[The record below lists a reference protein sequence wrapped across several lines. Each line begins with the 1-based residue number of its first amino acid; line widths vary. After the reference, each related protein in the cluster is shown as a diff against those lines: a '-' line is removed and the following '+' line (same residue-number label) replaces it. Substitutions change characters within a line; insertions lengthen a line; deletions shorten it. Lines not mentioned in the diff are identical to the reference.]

1 MNTPTRRLSRSVIH
15 PVVLALGA
23 ALLFAGCAS
32 TKDAKS
38 RGDIASL
45 KTAHLAF
52 IDEFTEGA
60 GKTWD
65 DQKLATSAAAVEK
78 QFSDAEQ
85 YEATKKKNTLRS
97 KAISNLHSQFK
108 KNVKSLESGKAFF
121 RPKFAAHL
129 KDQISENYDQALR
142 GEDIR

>member
-1 MNTPTRRLSRSVIH
+1 MNTPTRRSSRNLIH

-23 ALLFAGCAS
+23 ALLLAGCGT

-38 RGDIASL
+38 RNDIATL

-65 DQKLATSAAAVEK
+65 DQQLTTRTASVEL
-78 QFSDAEQ
+78 QFTNAEQ
-85 YEATKKKNTLRS
+85 YEATKKKDARRS
-97 KAISNLHSQFK
+97 AAISNLHSQFK
-108 KNVKSLESGKAFF
+108 KNVKSLEAGKTFF
-121 RPKFAAHL
+121 RTKFAAHL
-129 KDQISENYDQALR
+129 KEQISENYDQALR
-142 GEDIR
+142 GEDLR

>member
-1 MNTPTRRLSRSVIH
+1 MNTPALRLSRNVIH

-23 ALLFAGCAS
+23 ALLLAGCGT
-32 TKDAKS
+32 TKDATS
-38 RGDIASL
+38 RNDIATL

-60 GKTWD
+60 DKTWD
-65 DQKLATSAAAVEK
+65 DQKLTTSAAAVEK

-85 YEATKKKNTLRS
+85 YEATKKKDARRS
-97 KAISNLHSQFK
+97 AAISNLHSQFK